1 MDWPAIGSFVKDV
14 GFPIGVAVCVLY
26 RLNGQ
31 MAGLTSAM
39 RSLEKTF
46 VTVGEAITTH
56 RDEARE
62 IWRETR
68 ARWEKDARHGKDE
81 S

>member
-1 MDWPAIGSFVKDV
+1 MDWPAIGSFIKDV
-14 GFPIGVAVCVLY
+14 GFPIGVAVFVLY

-46 VTVGEAITTH
+46 ITVGEAMTLH
-56 RDEARE
+56 RDEARDM
-62 IWRETR
+62 WRETR
-68 ARWEKDARHGKDE
+68 ARWEKDARRRKDE